1 MSIPSEENNNAA
13 LLDQLKVG
21 FGYKTDV
28 EVAGFLG
35 VTKETI
41 SQIRHGELGLSIS
54 QRMKLMDRL
63 TSIKTR
69 NLLERITPERLSSE
83 LHRLS
88 LRGAERLALAELEN
102 GKPTPVD
109 VQLIELFKTYGQD
122 ENLFRTDN
130 EMATYLGLKRASIS
144 GVRTGKSRLG
154 PLPRLRI
161 LKVICPEA
169 DIEQI
174 EKGIES
180 SEYLL
185 TLIKEHIILQNASRN
200 DGFGVHEQNG

>member
-1 MSIPSEENNNAA
+1 MSIPKEKNSNAD
-13 LLDQLKVG
+13 LLDRLKQG
-21 FGYKTDV
+21 FDYKTDV
-28 EVAGFLG
+28 EIAGFLG

-41 SQIRHGELGLSIS
+41 SQVRQGVLGLSLS
-54 QRMKLMDRL
+54 QRIKIMDRL
-63 TSIKTR
+63 ASIKTR
-69 NLLERITPERLSSE
+69 NLFERITPEHLAHE

-88 LRGAERLALAELEN
+88 LRGAERLALDELEK
-102 GKPTPVD
+102 GEPLAVD
-109 VQLIELFKTYGQD
+109 VRLIELFKTYGQD
-122 ENLFRTDN
+122 ENLFRTDK
-130 EMATYLGLKRASIS
+130 EMASFLGLKRASIS

-161 LKVICPEA
+161 LKVICPEI

-185 TLIKEHIILQNASRN
+185 KLIEEHIKLRN
-200 DGFGVHEQNG
+200 SKKNSGFGVEE